1 MDGFLRKIT
10 PVVLVLLGLFAWL
23 EPMLVGDRGV
33 LRVAVC
39 VLCFYT
45 AMLIFERQRMELR
58 FGEVLSSFRQFYTD
72 RAAGTDSVSSE
83 KGLEAVRILVAALD
97 SPEEE
102 VRQTAYDNLK
112 RLTGNDFGSSKEAWS
127 GWLDKT
133 HGPSAQKDS

>member
-45 AMLIFERQRMELR
+45 AMLIFERQRMEMR
-58 FGEVLSSFRQFYTD
+58 FGEVLGSFKQFYSD
-72 RAAGTDSVSSE
+72 RSAGAGSVTSE

-102 VRQTAYDNLK
+102 VRQTAYENLK
-112 RLTGNDFGSSKEAWS
+112 LLTGNDFGLSLEGWS
-127 GWLDKT
+127 RWLEKT
-133 HGPSAQKDS
+133 HGLSAQKDS